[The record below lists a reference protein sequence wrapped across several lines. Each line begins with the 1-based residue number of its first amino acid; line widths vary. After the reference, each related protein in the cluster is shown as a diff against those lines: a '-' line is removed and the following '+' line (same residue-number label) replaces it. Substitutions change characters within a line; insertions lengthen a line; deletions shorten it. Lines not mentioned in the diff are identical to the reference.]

1 MRRDNTIGEWQEERN
16 PWGGVRRYRM
26 IGGLLKEYEAEIRT
40 ADGATISQSQLEDYN
55 KRNTVAQ
62 RGSGNE
68 QPSRECPFRSNAI
81 DTKCLPEC
89 AFYTAAGCV
98 LAATDIQNIPDT
110 KDRRCPIAARYCT
123 DSCAMYNSG
132 CTLIQNMIRKEKNT

>member
-16 PWGGVRRYRM
+16 IWGGVRRYRM
-26 IGGLLKEYEAEIRT
+26 VNGAKEYELEIRT
-40 ADGATISQSQLEDYN
+40 ASGAVISQSQLEKHN
-55 KRNTVAQ
+55 QRNAAAEY
-62 RGSGNE
+62 GSE
-68 QPSRECPFRSNAI
+68 SAQPSRDCPFRSNSLE
-81 DTKCLPEC
+81 TKCLAEC